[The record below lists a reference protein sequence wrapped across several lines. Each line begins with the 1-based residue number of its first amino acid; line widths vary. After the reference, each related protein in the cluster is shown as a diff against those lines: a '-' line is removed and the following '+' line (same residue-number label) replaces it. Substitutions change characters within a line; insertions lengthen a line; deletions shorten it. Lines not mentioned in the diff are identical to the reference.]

1 MRTLPD
7 PIGREV
13 RAELGRFGAAGRM
26 GEIVAAW
33 PEAVGPGISANAWPA
48 RVGRDGTLH
57 VHTSSST
64 WAFELTQ
71 LGDSILERLRGK
83 LGEDSPA
90 ALKFAAGPLPEASEE
105 VEKVRDRTVPRPTA
119 EQLERG
125 GQIAAPIEDPDLRE
139 AVAKAAA
146 ASFALGSCPPDD
158 RPV

>member
-7 PIGREV
+7 PIGRAV
-13 RAELGRFGAAGRM
+13 RAELGRFGPAGKM
-26 GEIVAAW
+26 GEIVTAW

-71 LGDSILERLRGK
+71 LAGSILERLRGR
-83 LGEDSPA
+83 LAEDSPTG
-90 ALKFAAGPLPEASEE
+90 LHFAAGPLPELAGE
-105 VEKVRDRTVPRPTA
+105 VKEVRNRTVPRPTA
-119 EQLERG
+119 EQIQQG
-125 GQIAAPIEDPDLRE
+125 GRIAAPIEDLELRE
-139 AVAKAAA
+139 AVAKAIS
-146 ASFALGSCPPDD
+146 ASLALGSTRPDD

>member
-13 RAELGRFGAAGRM
+13 RAELGRFGPAGKM
-26 GEIVAAW
+26 GEIVTAW
-33 PEAVGPGISANAWPA
+33 PEAVGPGIAANAWPA
-48 RVGRDGTLH
+48 RVARDGTLH

-71 LGDSILERLRGK
+71 LADSILERLRKK
-83 LGEDSPA
+83 LGEDSPP
-90 ALKFAAGPLPEASEE
+90 ALKFAAGPLPAPTEE
-105 VEKVRDRTVPRPTA
+105 VEKDRDRTVPRPTA

-139 AVAKAAA
+139 AVAKAVA
-146 ASFALGSCPPDD
+146 ASFALGLSPPDD
-158 RPV
+158 RSV

>member
-13 RAELGRFGAAGRM
+13 RAELGRFGVAGRM

>member
-13 RAELGRFGAAGRM
+13 RAELGRFGPAGKM
-26 GEIVAAW
+26 GEIVTAW
-33 PEAVGPGISANAWPA
+33 PEAVGPGIAANAWPA
-48 RVGRDGTLH
+48 RVARDGTLH

-71 LGDSILERLRGK
+71 LADSILDRLRGK

-90 ALKFAAGPLPEASEE
+90 ALKFAAGPVPAASEE
-105 VEKVRDRTVPRPTA
+105 VEKDRDRTVPRPTA

-139 AVAKAAA
+139 AVAKAVA
-146 ASFALGSCPPDD
+146 ASFALGLSPPDD
-158 RPV
+158 RSV

>member
-13 RAELGRFGAAGRM
+13 RAELGRFGPAGKM

-33 PEAVGPGISANAWPA
+33 PGAVGPGISANAWPA

-71 LGDSILERLRGK
+71 LADSILERLRAK
-83 LGEDSPA
+83 LGEDSPV
-90 ALKFAAGPLPEASEE
+90 ALKFVAGPLPEASEQ
-105 VEKVRDRTVPRPTA
+105 VEKVRDRTVPEPTA
-119 EQLERG
+119 EQVERG

-146 ASFALGSCPPDD
+146 ASFALGSSPPDD

>member
-13 RAELGRFGAAGRM
+13 RAELGRFGPAGKM
-26 GEIVAAW
+26 GEIVAVW

-48 RVGRDGTLH
+48 RVARDGTLH

-64 WAFELTQ
+64 WAFELAQ
-71 LGDSILERLRGK
+71 LGDSILARLREK
-83 LGEDSPA
+83 LGEDSPT
-90 ALKFAAGPLPEASEE
+90 ALKFAAGPLPEASAE
-105 VEKVRDRTVPRPTA
+105 VEKVRDRAMPKPTP
-119 EQLERG
+119 EQLDRG

-146 ASFALGSCPPDD
+146 ASFALGLGPPDD
-158 RPV
+158 RSV